1 MAAKKM
7 KLLRILLK
15 NGGNMDSILEKFL
28 LNVLDETHDGI
39 LSLSVFRKNNIQL
52 TEEVYKVIDSLID
65 KGVLKERDCEGF
77 AIERVGNTR
86 SRYGE
91 QKFFNMYIHLT
102 REQLTEEISK
112 QNNVHGLVILI
123 MDDIGSC
130 IHSKNVSSKDEGIQ
144 YFNKMY
150 DSEYRYA
157 FIIL

>member
-1 MAAKKM
+1 MAVGKM
-7 KLLRILLK
+7 RLLGILLK
-15 NGGNMDSILEKFL
+15 NGGNMNSILEKIL
-28 LNVLDETHDGI
+28 LSVLDETHDGI
-39 LSLSVFRKNNIQL
+39 LSLSVFRKNNMQL

-65 KGVLKERDCEGF
+65 KGVLKERDCESF

-86 SRYGE
+86 SCYGE

-112 QNNVHGLVILI
+112 QNNVHGLVIVI

-150 DSEYRYA
+150 DSEYSYE
-157 FIIL
+157 FIIT

>member
-1 MAAKKM
+1 
-7 KLLRILLK
+7 
-15 NGGNMDSILEKFL
+15 MDSILEKIL
-28 LNVLDETHDGI
+28 LNVLDETYDGI

-65 KGVLKERDCEGF
+65 KGVLKERDCESF
-77 AIERVGNTR
+77 AIERAGNTR

-91 QKFFNMYIHLT
+91 QKFFNMHIHLT

-144 YFNKMY
+144 YFNEMY
-150 DSEYRYA
+150 NSEYRYT
-157 FIIL
+157 FIIS